1 MLLDESCYVK
11 QQEIRLGEKKKKA
24 AQMLFKIL
32 LLHLKML
39 RESEQNLSEVLI
51 LKAVFSI
58 SFKLNKDFRSG
69 KNWSSFL

>member
-11 QQEIRLGEKKKKA
+11 QQEIRLEKKK

-32 LLHLKML
+32 LLRLKML
-39 RESEQNLSEVLI
+39 RESKQNLSEVLI

>member
-1 MLLDESCYVK
+1 M
-11 QQEIRLGEKKKKA
+11 GEKKKA

-39 RESEQNLSEVLI
+39 RESKQNLSEVLI
-51 LKAVFSI
+51 LKAVFPI

-69 KNWSSFL
+69 KN